1 MQKLPLQTPLAY
13 LIGDILSKTKFLKKY
28 IEKVEERM
36 RAQADERHPD
46 LRVAFENLLASG
58 GKRIRPRL
66 VLLTGNMLGAD
77 PERLVTLAAAIEM
90 LHTAT
95 LVHDDLIDG
104 SLMRR
109 GNDTINANWT
119 PAATVLT
126 GDFVFARAAKL
137 AAQTGSLT
145 VMEEFAETLAI
156 MVNGE
161 LTQMFDARGL
171 ANRENYYQRIYAKT
185 GSLFELS
192 THGAAIISPVDA
204 KTTANARNFGRE
216 LGTAFQIIDDILD
229 FTGDQVAVGKPV
241 GSDLL
246 QGLIT
251 LPALYYIETNPN
263 DTHVKSLLNGHYHN
277 SEEMVILIE
286 SIRHSSAIEQALNEA
301 KKYAT
306 RALKSLNGQAPSEER
321 FALESLTEYITNRN
335 V

>member
-1 MQKLPLQTPLAY
+1 MRKLPLQTQLAY
-13 LIGDILSKTKFLKKY
+13 LIGEILSTTTLVQAS

-36 RAQADERHPD
+36 RAQAAERHPA
-46 LRVAFENLLASG
+46 LRKALENLLAAG
-58 GKRIRPRL
+58 GKRVRPRL

-77 PERLVTLAAAIEM
+77 PERLITLAAAIEM

-109 GNDTINANWT
+109 GNETINANWP

-137 AAQTGSLT
+137 AAETGSLT

-161 LTQMFDARGL
+161 LTQMFDSRGL
-171 ANRENYYQRIYAKT
+171 VSEENYYERIYAKT

-192 THGAAIISPVDA
+192 THGAALISPVDE
-204 KTTANARNFGRE
+204 KTINNARNFGRE
-216 LGTAFQIIDDILD
+216 LGTAFQIVDDILD
-229 FTGDQVAVGKPV
+229 FTGEQTAVGKPV

-251 LPALYYIETNPN
+251 LPALYYIEMYPEDENA
-263 DTHVKSLLNGHYHN
+263 KALQKGHYHN
-277 SEEMVILIE
+277 KAQMTALIE
-286 SIRHSSAIEQALNEA
+286 SIRNSEAIPNALNEA
-301 KKYAT
+301 KEYAL
-306 RALKSLNGQAPSEER
+306 RALHSLNGQPPSEER
-321 FALESLTEYITNRN
+321 NALENLAQYITNRN

>member
-1 MQKLPLQTPLAY
+1 MQKLPLQMPLAY
-13 LIGDILSKTKFLKKY
+13 LIGDILSTKPLVKAN
-28 IEKVEERM
+28 IEKVEARM
-36 RAQADERHPD
+36 RAQANERHPD
-46 LRVAFENLLASG
+46 LRVALDNLLAAG
-58 GKRIRPRL
+58 GKRVRPKL

-77 PERLVTLAAAIEM
+77 PEKLVTLAAAIEM

-109 GNDTINANWT
+109 GNDTLNANWT

-137 AAQTGSLT
+137 AAETGSLT

-171 ANRENYYQRIYAKT
+171 ASRENYYERIYAKT

-192 THGAAIISPVDA
+192 THGAAIISPVDTEIIE
-204 KTTANARNFGRE
+204 KARIFGRE
-216 LGTAFQIIDDILD
+216 LGTAFQIVDDILD
-229 FTGDQVAVGKPV
+229 FTGDQAAVGKPV

-251 LPALYYIETNPN
+251 LPALYYIEQYPN
-263 DTHVKSLLNGHYHN
+263 DKQVKSLLNGHYHN
-277 SEEMVILIE
+277 EKEMAILVE
-286 SIRHSSAIEQALNEA
+286 NIRQSNAIQLALNEA
-301 KKYAT
+301 KEYAS
-306 RALKSLNGQAPSEER
+306 RALQSLNGQPQSEER
-321 FALESLTEYITNRN
+321 LALESLAQYVTNRN

>member
-1 MQKLPLQTPLAY
+1 
-13 LIGDILSKTKFLKKY
+13 
-28 IEKVEERM
+28 M
-36 RAQADERHPD
+36 RAQAAKRHPA
-46 LRVAFENLLASG
+46 LRTAFENLLQSG
-58 GKRIRPRL
+58 GKRVRPKL
-66 VLLTGNMLGAD
+66 VLLMGNMLGAD
-77 PERLVTLAAAIEM
+77 TERLITLAAAIEM

-109 GNDTINANWT
+109 GNETLNANWT

-156 MVNGE
+156 MVTGE
-161 LTQMFDARGL
+161 LTEMFDARGI
-171 ANRENYYQRIYAKT
+171 ADPKNYYQRIYAKT
-185 GSLFELS
+185 GSLFELA
-192 THGAAIISPVDA
+192 THGAAIISPVSA
-204 KTTANARNFGRE
+204 ETVTNARNFGRE

-229 FTGDQVAVGKPV
+229 FTGNQAEIGKPV

-251 LPALYYIETNPN
+251 LPALYYIEAHPENER
-263 DTHVKSLLNGHYHN
+263 VKSLLNGHYHN
-277 SEEMVILIE
+277 STEISLLVEDICQ
-286 SIRHSSAIEQALNEA
+286 SDAIELALNEA

-306 RALKSLNGQAPSEER
+306 RALASLNGHLPSEER
-321 FALESLTEYITNRN
+321 SALENLTEYVTNRN

>member
-1 MQKLPLQTPLAY
+1 MST
-13 LIGDILSKTKFLKKY
+13 STFTKPVQAT
-28 IEKVEERM
+28 IEKVEARM
-36 RAQADERHPD
+36 RAQANERHPD
-46 LRVAFENLLASG
+46 LRVALENLLAAG
-58 GKRIRPRL
+58 GKRVRPTL

-77 PERLVTLAAAIEM
+77 PERLITLAAAIEM

-109 GNDTINANWT
+109 GNATLNAKWT

-137 AAQTGSLT
+137 AAETGSLT

-156 MVNGE
+156 LVNGE
-161 LTQMFDARGL
+161 LTQMFDSRGL
-171 ANRENYYQRIYAKT
+171 ASRENYYERIYAKT

-192 THGAAIISPVDA
+192 THGAAIISPVEPDMVH
-204 KTTANARNFGRE
+204 KARMFGRK
-216 LGTAFQIIDDILD
+216 LGTAFQIVDDILD
-229 FTGDQVAVGKPV
+229 FTGEQATVGKPV

-251 LPALYYIETNPN
+251 LPALYYIENHPEDEN
-263 DTHVKSLLNGHYHN
+263 VKALLNGHYHN
-277 SEEMVILIE
+277 TKQMSALVG
-286 SIRHSSAIEQALNEA
+286 SIRNSDSVALALKEA
-301 KKYAT
+301 KEYAT
-306 RALKSLNGQAPSEER
+306 DALQMLNGQPKSEER
-321 FALESLTEYITNRN
+321 LALEKLTEYITNRD

>member
-1 MQKLPLQTPLAY
+1 
-13 LIGDILSKTKFLKKY
+13 
-28 IEKVEERM
+28 M
-36 RAQADERHPD
+36 RAQAAERHPA
-46 LRVAFENLLASG
+46 LRKALENLLASG

-77 PERLVTLAAAIEM
+77 PDRLVTLAAAIEM

-109 GNDTINANWT
+109 GNETLNANWS

-137 AAQTGSLT
+137 AAETGSLT

-161 LTQMFDARGL
+161 LTQMFDSRGL
-171 ANRENYYQRIYAKT
+171 ASRENYYNRIYAKT
-185 GSLFELS
+185 GSLFELA
-192 THGAAIISPVDA
+192 THGAALISPVSD
-204 KTTANARNFGRE
+204 KTTNNARNFGRE
-216 LGTAFQIIDDILD
+216 LGTAFQIVDDILD
-229 FTGDQVAVGKPV
+229 FTGEQTAVGKPV

-251 LPALYYIETNPN
+251 LPALYYIESYPEDENA
-263 DTHVKSLLNGHYHN
+263 KALLRGQYYNKTQ
-277 SEEMVILIE
+277 MVTLIE
-286 SIRHSSAIEQALNEA
+286 SIRNSDAIPKALEEA
-301 KKYAT
+301 KEYAL
-306 RALKSLNGQAPSEER
+306 RALEALNGQPPCEER
-321 FALESLTEYITNRN
+321 KALENLAHYITDRN

>member
-1 MQKLPLQTPLAY
+1 
-13 LIGDILSKTKFLKKY
+13 
-28 IEKVEERM
+28 M
-36 RAQADERHPD
+36 RAQADDRHPD
-46 LRVAFENLLASG
+46 LRAALENLLAAG

-66 VLLTGNMLGAD
+66 VLLMGNMLGAD
-77 PERLVTLAAAIEM
+77 PERLITLAAAIEM

-104 SLMRR
+104 SLLRR
-109 GNDTINANWT
+109 GNETLNANWP

-171 ANRENYYQRIYAKT
+171 ANRGNYYERIYAKT

-204 KTTANARNFGRE
+204 KIVANARNFGRE
-216 LGTAFQIIDDILD
+216 LGTAFQIVDDILD
-229 FTGDQVAVGKPV
+229 FTGDQAAVGKPV

-251 LPALYYIETNPN
+251 LPALYYIEDNPKDEN
-263 DTHVKSLLNGHYHN
+263 VQSLLNGHYHN
-277 SEEMVILIE
+277 EKEMALLVE
-286 SIRHSSAIEQALNEA
+286 AIRQSDAIQRSLEEA
-301 KKYAT
+301 KDYAR
-306 RALKSLNGQAPSEER
+306 RALLSLNGHPPSEER
-321 FALESLTEYITNRN
+321 DALENLAEYITNRN